1 MRNII
6 RTAEFDEFYELR
18 ISVMNEYRVIL
29 VAIDHE
35 NFIEARQ
42 VVLLNG
48 FMKKSKKDYKKEIE
62 KARQILN
69 ML

>member
-1 MRNII
+1 
-6 RTAEFDEFYELR
+6 
-18 ISVMNEYRVIL
+18 MNEYRVIL